1 MTDKQFSIFW
11 GEALSVADR
20 DAFISDAAL
29 SSAWDDTA
37 STEISADRV
46 NQLGQIWDVAHLTI
60 KDIRTAIGLSQAAF
74 AQHFCIPCRSIE
86 NWESGVS
93 ACPDYLRLL
102 LAQAT
107 GLYERDTL

>member
-1 MTDKQFSIFW
+1 MTDKQFSVLW
-11 GEALSVADR
+11 ADALSAAER

-29 SSAWDDTA
+29 SSVWDDTA

-46 NQLGQIWDVAHLTI
+46 NQLGQLWDAAHLTI

-74 AQHFCIPCRSIE
+74 AQRFCIPRRSIE
-86 NWESGVS
+86 NWESGAS

-102 LAQAT
+102 LALAT

>member
-1 MTDKQFSIFW
+1 MTDKQFNILW
-11 GEALSVADR
+11 GEALSVSDR

-29 SSAWDDTA
+29 SSVWDDTV

-46 NQLGQIWDVAHLTI
+46 NQLGQLWDTAHLTI

-74 AQHFCIPCRSIE
+74 AQRFCIPRRSIE
-86 NWESGVS
+86 NWESGAS
-93 ACPDYLRLL
+93 TCPDYLRLL
-102 LAQAT
+102 LALAT